1 MGEKTCF
8 NCFGKGVSLIVSF
21 TLQSTSSGK
30 TPPPPCNNRIPRKSN
45 EHNLY
50 NTVLRGPLCSEKP
63 HEPVLYDLTG

>member
-1 MGEKTCF
+1 MFQLLWEGSLF
-8 NCFGKGVSLIVSF
+8 NSIVHI
-21 TLQSTSSGK
+21 TEYLQWQDT
-30 TPPPPCNNRIPRKSN
+30 PPPCNNRIPRKSN